1 MRAVQRLAAVVVLL
15 AATPLS
21 GSAQIPTFR
30 DVVGREIGARI
41 TQHHEMVRYLETLAA
56 ASPRVTIVEQGSSW
70 EGRSFLVAVVTAES
84 NHARIGQIQAA
95 SRRLAD
101 PLATSADQAEILF
114 ATQPVVMWFGGSI
127 HGFELSGSEAAL
139 RLLERLTTQDDP
151 ATLEVLERVVVLIDP
166 MLNPD
171 GRDAFARLNHEN
183 LGRVPNPNN
192 EDWANDFTPW
202 QSLKFRTGHYYFD
215 NNRDWFAQTQPA
227 TRHRMTTIRTW
238 RPQVMTDMH
247 EMGPDLE
254 FFFYP
259 GPPPVS
265 PHVPDFSLRW
275 IERFA
280 DAYAASF
287 DSTKVEYVTRELFDF
302 FYPGYTDSYAN
313 FQGAVGMLYEQGS
326 SRGLALMRSDRSTRT
341 LREAVDHHYTAAWT
355 ALRLAATERGT
366 LLREYYQGLVDAV
379 AAGRAGTRR
388 YLVTPDG
395 DPADVTELVNVLL
408 RGGVTVGR
416 ITDSTVLDGVQTR
429 SGMFVGR
436 RAFPPGTYV
445 VEAAQPRSHL
455 VRTLM
460 EPETPL
466 PEEFVAEA
474 RARVDRGESAEIYDI
489 TAWSLPL
496 LFNVHGFSSTNA
508 RSLTTEPVGE
518 DTAPAGDDRLRRTAY
533 AYLLDGRHA
542 ASVAALYH
550 LMDRGYRVAM
560 TLRPTRL
567 DGRDVPSGTGVVL
580 VGQND
585 SSVYEAVRSVAARFA
600 VNVRPVTSGLAPEGY
615 PSLGSADVIPLRKP
629 AIAMLAEDPI
639 SGYSFGWTWFTL
651 DREYEIPTTVL
662 RVGSVA
668 GTPLDRF
675 DVIIVPDAP
684 PAPLRAALGED
695 GVSRIH
701 RWVRDGGT
709 LVTLAGATDFARDSL
724 IALRSWYDT
733 DVGEE
738 AQRFTVPGAILR
750 SQLDEQHWL
759 SAGYGETDL
768 PVLANRSAVYLPPEG
783 PPSPERRVVVR
794 YATRDSLRISGLVWE
809 ESLDRLAGT
818 VFAYEERVGLGRV
831 IAFAEDVNF
840 RGFWRGARRMFLNAV
855 IAGTT
860 Q

>member
-1 MRAVQRLAAVVVLL
+1 MRGRQRLAAAVLL
-15 AATPLS
+15 LAPVSA
-21 GSAQIPTFR
+21 SAQIPAFR
-30 DVVGREIGARI
+30 DVVGHDIGERI
-41 TQHHEMVRYLETLAA
+41 TQHHEMVRYLEALAA
-56 ASPRVTIVEQGSSW
+56 ASPRVTVAEQGRSW
-70 EGRSFLVAVVTAES
+70 EARAFPVAVVTAAS
-84 NHARIGQIQAA
+84 NHARIGQIQAG

-127 HGFELSGSEAAL
+127 HGSELSGSEAAL
-139 RLLERLTTQDDP
+139 RLLERLATQDDP
-151 ATLEVLERVVVLIDP
+151 ATLEVLDRVVVLIDP

-183 LGRVPNPNN
+183 IGRVPNPHGD
-192 EDWANDFTPW
+192 DWANDFTPW

-227 TRHRMTTIRTW
+227 TRDRMTTIRTW

-247 EMGPDLE
+247 EMGTDLE

-259 GPPPVS
+259 SPPPTS
-265 PHVPDFSLRW
+265 PHVPNFALRW

-280 DAYAASF
+280 NAYAASF
-287 DSTKVEYVTRELFDF
+287 DATKVEYVTRELFDF
-302 FYPGYTDSYAN
+302 FYPGYTDSYGN

-341 LREAVDHHYTAAWT
+341 LREAVDHQFTAAWT
-355 ALRLAATERGT
+355 AMRLAATERET
-366 LLREYYQGLVDAV
+366 LLREYYQGLVAAV
-379 AAGRAGTRR
+379 AAGRTGTRR
-388 YLVTPDG
+388 YLVTPDA
-395 DPADVTELVNVLL
+395 DPADVGELINVLR

-416 ITDSTVLDGVQTR
+416 LTDSTVLDGVRTR
-429 SGMFVGR
+429 SGAFVGR

-455 VRTLM
+455 VRTLL
-460 EPETPL
+460 EPETPM

-474 RARVDRGESAEIYDI
+474 RARIDRGEPAEIYDI

-496 LFNVHGFSSTNA
+496 LFNVHGFSSTNG
-508 RSLTTEPVGE
+508 RPLTTEPVGE
-518 DTAPAGDDRLRRTAY
+518 DAVPPRDDRFRRAAY
-533 AYLLDGRHA
+533 AYLLDGRQA

-550 LMDRGYRVAM
+550 LMDGGFRVAM
-560 TLRPTRL
+560 TLRPTRIE
-567 DGRDVPSGTGVVL
+567 GRDVPSGTGVVL

-585 SSVYEAVRSVAARFA
+585 PSVHEAVRSVADRFA
-600 VNVRPVTSGLAPEGY
+600 VGVRPVASGLAPEGY
-615 PSLGSADVIPLRKP
+615 PSLGSADVVSLRKP

-639 SGYSFGWTWFTL
+639 SGYSFGWSWFTL

-668 GTPLDRF
+668 GTPLDPF
-675 DVIIVPDAP
+675 DVIVVPDAP
-684 PAPLRAALGED
+684 AAPLRAALGD
-695 GVSRIH
+695 GGVSRIR

-709 LVTLAGATDFARDSL
+709 LVTIAGATDFARDGM

-733 DVGEE
+733 DDGED
-738 AQRFTVPGAILR
+738 AQRFTVPGTILR
-750 SQLDEQHWL
+750 SRLDERHWL
-759 SAGYGETDL
+759 SAGYGDTDL
-768 PVLANRSAVYLPPEG
+768 PVLANRSAVYLPPQG
-783 PPSPERRVVVR
+783 PPSPARRVVAR
-794 YATRDSLRISGLVWE
+794 YAARDSLRISGLAWD

-818 VFAYEERVGLGRV
+818 VFAYEEQVGLGRV

-840 RGFWRGARRMFLNAV
+840 RGFWRGARRLFLNAV
-855 IAGTT
+855 IAGTS